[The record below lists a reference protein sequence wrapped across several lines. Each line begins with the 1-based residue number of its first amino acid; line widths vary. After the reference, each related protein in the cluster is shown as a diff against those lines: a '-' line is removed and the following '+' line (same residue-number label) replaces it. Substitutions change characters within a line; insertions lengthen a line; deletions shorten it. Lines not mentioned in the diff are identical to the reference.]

1 MTHKRT
7 RKRPNW
13 RVEECGTGNPCETA
27 LIVIHP
33 RADIDSVSECCENL
47 YDDTLTRVHILF
59 DNRTPASLVP
69 RYLQIIK
76 TALPALQ
83 HTVRFAHPF
92 VIALVGHLWRE
103 MQAYGERR
111 GKGKDNFY
119 AN

>member
-13 RVEECGTGNPCETA
+13 RVEECGTGSTETA

-33 RADIDSVSECCENL
+33 LADIDSVSECCENL

-59 DNRTPASLVP
+59 DTRTPASLVP

-92 VIALVGHLWRE
+92 VVALVGHLWRE
-103 MQAYGERR
+103 MRVYGERIKNR
-111 GKGKDNFY
+111 KDFIR
-119 AN
+119 

>member
-13 RVEECGTGNPCETA
+13 RVEECGTGNPSETA

-69 RYLQIIK
+69 RYLQLIK
-76 TALPALQ
+76 TSLPALQ

-92 VIALVGHLWRE
+92 VVALVGHLWRE
-103 MQAYGERR
+103 MQAYGERVKKR
-111 GKGKDNFY
+111 KEMVL
-119 AN
+119 